1 MLIFNTSLNKSNI
14 FVLDLN
20 DKLISLKMSQL
31 NIIQSEFLECTLI
44 SKAKINNQPEN
55 FIKNMS
61 FINNLISSSNLVLLD

>member
-61 FINNLISSSNLVLLD
+61 FINNSISSSNLVLLD